1 MPMLTLKT
9 TPFHERTSALMQGN
23 QWRRWAGYSIASA
36 YELTPDREQLAIRN
50 AAALIDVSPLFKY
63 QVAGP
68 DAQRFL
74 DRLVTR
80 DVTKLAVGQMLYT
93 PWCDARG
100 KVIDDGMIAR
110 LGESSFRL
118 TSGESNLRWLC
129 DNAPGFDVVIEDVS
143 SSLGVLSLQGPMA
156 RAVLEG
162 VSGADLSGL
171 RYHRFTHVDILGQPT
186 MASRTGY
193 TGDLGYEIWV
203 PPERALAV
211 WDAFIEVGRSFA
223 LSPCGMWAMDVCRI
237 EAGLIMLDVDYT
249 PAPRAMT
256 LAQASSPFE
265 IGLGWAVNLG
275 KRHFIGKSALLEE
288 SRRGPS
294 FTLVGVEIDDAA
306 FMRAHEQLGLSTP
319 YPFIPWR
326 AVVPIVQGS
335 EQVGYATSGTWSP
348 TLKKY
353 IALAQVSPAAS
364 KPGTVLSI
372 DLLVNRAREP
382 FAATVAPLPF
392 FNPERKRGL

>member
-1 MPMLTLKT
+1 MLTLKT
-9 TPFHERTSALMQGN
+9 TPFHERTSALMAGN
-23 QWRRWAGYSIASA
+23 QWRRWAGHSIASA

-63 QVAGP
+63 HVAGP
-68 DAQRFL
+68 DAASFL

-80 DVTKLAVGQMLYT
+80 DVTDLAVGQMLYT

-110 LGESSFRL
+110 LGESTFRL
-118 TSGESNLRWLC
+118 TSGESNLRWLT

-171 RYHRFTHVDILGQPT
+171 RYHRFTRVDIVGQPT

-203 PPERALAV
+203 PPDRALAV

-223 LSPCGMWAMDVCRI
+223 LSPCGIWAMDVCRI

-249 PAPRAMT
+249 PAPKAMT
-256 LAQASSPFE
+256 AAQASSPFE
-265 IGLGWAVNLG
+265 IGLGWAVNLN
-275 KRHFIGKSALLEE
+275 KRHFIGKRALLEE
-288 SRRGPS
+288 RRRGS
-294 FTLVGVEIDDAA
+294 AYALVGLEIDDAA
-306 FMRAHEQLGLSTP
+306 FMLAHERLGLTTP

-326 AVVPIVQGS
+326 AVVPIFQGR

-364 KPGTVLSI
+364 KPGTALSI
-372 DLLVNRAREP
+372 DLLVERAREP
-382 FAATVAPLPF
+382 FAATVVPLPF
-392 FNPERKRGL
+392 FNPERKRGS